1 MTISYTGNL
10 CRLLIRWKGSL
21 WRSVWKELLIFL
33 ILYYAIRFFYNHLL
47 PLIDEENPEK
57 YRYEFEQ
64 IAITFDQYTKMIP
77 LTFLLGFYV
86 SNVVIRWWRQ
96 FECIPWPEDLLSLL
110 CTFMSGKDITS
121 QQRRHTIARY
131 INLVAALVYREIS
144 SSIRRRFPS
153 MIHLVESGLLT
164 DTELKLLNETSK
176 KIRNIRWMV
185 PLHWVQQIVVDEV
198 NDNAPS
204 PALVNNFMQE
214 LKAYR
219 TAFRKL
225 FSYDW
230 VCVPLVYTQ
239 VAALATYAH
248 FAFCLISRQY
258 LDPSKKYHNYEVDLI
273 VPIFTIVQFLFF
285 VGWYKVGQDL
295 MRPFGMDDDDFEL
308 DYIFERNV
316 SVSFAIV
323 DQLQMNDYEPL
334 QKDKFWITDDSG
346 TISIPRTGLANRHKQ
361 RKPIRHIPSYKPV
374 GYRDIEEGKTRCNMW
389 RKKWHGYDII
399 SW

>member
-1 MTISYTGNL
+1 
-10 CRLLIRWKGSL
+10 
-21 WRSVWKELLIFL
+21 
-33 ILYYAIRFFYNHLL
+33 
-47 PLIDEENPEK
+47 
-57 YRYEFEQ
+57 
-64 IAITFDQYTKMIP
+64 MIP

-164 DTELKLLNETSK
+164 DTELKLLNETSVE

-295 MRPFGMDDDDFEL
+295 MRPLAWMMMISSL
-308 DYIFERNV
+308 IIFSNV
-316 SVSFAIV
+316 TAIA
-323 DQLQMNDYEPL
+323 
-334 QKDKFWITDDSG
+334 KDKFWITDDSG

-389 RKKWHGYDII
+389 RKNGMDMSKEDRQL
-399 SW
+399 